1 MHERV
6 IGQQLQRDQCFKP
19 TGAKRIN
26 AEICEH
32 LCTDSLSSG
41 VLQFSCP
48 KPTLANIWTHAHS
61 LTHIM
66 FHTFGLSGRYVKTN
80 KHTYFCLGIIFKV
93 LCYLLQVFV
102 IHLGYDT
109 WRVDGTRCTYPK
121 SSKKEHRNK
130 DPLQDVSLQGV
141 VKWFISTPK
150 VYSKR
155 LISTSICLFQ
165 MDII

>member
-1 MHERV
+1 MKGL
-6 IGQQLQRDQCFKP
+6 GQQLQRDQCFKP

-80 KHTYFCLGIIFKV
+80 KHTYFCLGIIFMFCVIYYRFLPFILAMTHGGLMGHAV
-93 LCYLLQVFV
+93 L
-102 IHLGYDT
+102 
-109 WRVDGTRCTYPK
+109 
-121 SSKKEHRNK
+121 
-130 DPLQDVSLQGV
+130 
-141 VKWFISTPK
+141 TPK
-150 VYSKR
+150 APKR
-155 LISTSICLFQ
+155 NIETKTHCK
-165 MDII
+165 M